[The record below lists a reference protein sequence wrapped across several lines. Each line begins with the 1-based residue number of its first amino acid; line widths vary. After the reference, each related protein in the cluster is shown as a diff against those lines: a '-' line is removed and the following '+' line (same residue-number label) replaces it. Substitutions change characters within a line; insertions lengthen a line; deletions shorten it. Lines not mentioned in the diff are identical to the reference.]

1 MMKRQIIALGGGG
14 FSMETD
20 NLALDRYILYQS
32 GKDEPRVCFIPT
44 ASGDKPD
51 YIRRFYEAFHQ
62 LPCKPSHLSLFEPNF
77 KDLRTFVL
85 EQDILYVGGGSTRN
99 MLVLWREWKLDNI
112 LAEAYQSGV
121 ILAGLSAGANC
132 WFKEGLTDPLNGPL
146 YAIDGLGF
154 LPGSVCPHFD
164 GEEKRRP
171 AYVKAVGEG
180 SMKEGYGVDDS
191 AALHFVDEQLD
202 QAVYSRK
209 NAAVYNIKRQEDG
222 AYEEAIPAA
231 YLN

>member
-1 MMKRQIIALGGGG
+1 MKRQIIALGGGG

>member
-20 NLALDRYILYQS
+20 NLALDRYILSQS

-202 QAVYSRK
+202 QAVCSRK